1 MENTS
6 EVSNDIKPEESDN
19 VKTEESDN
27 IKNEEQPA
35 KKTRKPRKP
44 QERKALWRWNEDG
57 TYNSKPIDP
66 NYLSNY
72 MKRRVV
78 CNYCQ
83 RLSTVAHITLHRNS
97 QFCMKAQREKTITD
111 GKLYTIVRNY
121 IDNS

>member
-6 EVSNDIKPEESDN
+6 EDSSDMKPEDSNN

-27 IKNEEQPA
+27 IETEDKPI
-35 KKTRKPRKP
+35 KTIKKPR
-44 QERKALWRWNEDG
+44 ERIALWRWNEDG
-57 TYNSKPIDP
+57 SYNSKPIDP
-66 NYLSNY
+66 NYFNNY
-72 MKRRVV
+72 MKTRVV

-83 RLSTVAHITLHRNS
+83 RLSTVAHITLHRKS

-121 IDNS
+121 IDDS